1 VSENLQKTVLVAD
14 DSPEI
19 IEIVDILLSSEGY
32 KVIKATN
39 GQEAVDLVDE
49 NVDLIIL
56 DVVMPVKNGFAACRE
71 IREKTNAPILFLT
84 AKTQESDKVIG
95 FSSGGD
101 DYLLKPFSYSEFT
114 SRVKS
119 LIRRYYVYQG
129 INVENV
135 EDESKEIIIRD
146 LSINLDTKEVKLK
159 GENISLTTIEY
170 DMIVLMI
177 QNKKKVFSS
186 KNLYESIWN
195 EPYFYTANNTIMVHI
210 TNLRKKIEKDRQ
222 DPEYIKT
229 AWGKGYYID

>member
-1 VSENLQKTVLVAD
+1 MSENLQKTVLVAD

-32 KVIKATN
+32 KVLKATN
-39 GQEAVDLVDE
+39 GQEAIDLVDE

-56 DVVMPVKNGFAACRE
+56 DVVMPVKNGFTACRE

-129 INVENV
+129 IKV

-159 GENISLTTIEY
+159 DENISLTTIEY
-170 DMIVLMI
+170 DMIALMI

-210 TNLRKKIEKDRQ
+210 RNLRKKIEKDRQ